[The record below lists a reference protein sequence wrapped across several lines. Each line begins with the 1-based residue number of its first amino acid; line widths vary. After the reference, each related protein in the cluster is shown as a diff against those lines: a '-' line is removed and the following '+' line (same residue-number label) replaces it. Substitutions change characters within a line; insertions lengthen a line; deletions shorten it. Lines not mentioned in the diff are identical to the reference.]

1 MLNLEELEFIQKKS
15 RENFKTEY
23 EKKNEKLLQQ
33 IEKDFI
39 KSLERND
46 EYFELDINNYKQFKK
61 TEKDLMELQKYL
73 DIKGF
78 DTYCPSKDLINVYLT
93 GR

>member
-46 EYFELDINNYKQFKK
+46 EYFELDVNNYKQFKK

-78 DTYCPSKDLINVYLT
+78 DIYCPSKDLINVYLT